1 MAFDGMFTH
10 AMVSE
15 LREKILNGRVMK
27 ISQPYPNE
35 VILTIR
41 SNRKNYPLLL
51 SAHPNYA
58 RMQITQIPYKNPAV
72 PTKFTMMLRKYLENA
87 KLTAIQQS
95 ENDRVVYFSFETRN
109 EIGDRL
115 PLLLSIEIMNRYS
128 NVILIN
134 QQNKTIIDT
143 IKHVGMDQNRYRTL
157 LPGATYRQP
166 PKQEKLDPFTA
177 ENSQQLIALGQQ
189 FPNREVLAQNIQKE
203 FQGFGKVSALQLADV
218 FHQNDGQNDSE
229 HLTSFLK
236 AADAPTPSLTTGKRL
251 DFTFTALGNDIQN
264 MSAQFGSLSGLL
276 DHFYREKATRDRVRQ
291 QGALLIHVV
300 NQELKKNRNKLKK
313 LQKEFTNT
321 QHADEYRIK
330 GELLTTYLYQ
340 VKRGMT
346 EITLPNFYDNEK
358 PLKIAL
364 SNQIGPSQN
373 AQKYFKKYQKLK
385 NAISYL
391 KEQIKLTEDEIAYF
405 EEIQTQ
411 IELAEPQDLTDI
423 QVELENGGYLRKN
436 THHKKNKRRVKIN
449 QPETFWASDGT
460 RIKVGKNNL
469 QNEKLTL
476 HTASKNDY
484 WLHVKNIPGS
494 HVIVE
499 SSDPSDETLVEAAEL
514 AAYFSKSRDSA
525 NVPVDYVQVRRIR
538 KPNGTKPGFVIYEG
552 QKTLYVTPTE
562 EKVNQLKTKNE

>member
-15 LREKILNGRVMK
+15 LREKLLDGRVMK
-27 ISQPYPNE
+27 ISQPYQNE

-41 SNRKNYPLLL
+41 ANRKNYPLLL

-58 RMQITQIPYKNPAV
+58 RMQITEIPYKNPAV
-72 PTKFTMMLRKYLENA
+72 PTNFTMMLRKYLENA
-87 KLTAIQQS
+87 RLIDIQQL

-134 QQNKTIIDT
+134 QQTQTVIDT

-157 LPGATYRQP
+157 LPGATYRKP
-166 PKQEKLDPFTA
+166 PKQEKLNPFDK
-177 ENSQQLIALGQQ
+177 ENQASLTSLGNQ
-189 FPNREVLAQNIQKE
+189 FPNREVLAQNIQKD
-203 FQGFGKVSALQLADV
+203 FQGFGKISALQLADTL
-218 FHQNDGQNDSE
+218 HENDGLNDQQ
-229 HLTSFLK
+229 HLEKFLNS
-236 AADAPTPSLTTGKRL
+236 ADHPTPSLTNGNRI
-251 DFTFTALGNDIQN
+251 DFSFTNLGQDVQDE
-264 MSAQFGSLSGLL
+264 SDKFDTLSKLL
-276 DHFYREKATRDRVRQ
+276 DNFYREKATRERVRQ
-291 QGALLIHVV
+291 QGARLIHIV

-313 LQKEFTNT
+313 LQKEFDNT
-321 QHADEYRIK
+321 KHADEYRIK

-358 PLKIAL
+358 PVKIAL

-391 KEQIKLTEDEIAYF
+391 KDQIKLTQDEINYF

-423 QVELENGGYLRKN
+423 QLELENGGYLRKN
-436 THHKKNKRRVKIN
+436 SHQKKNKRRIKVN
-449 QPETFWASDGT
+449 HPETFWASDGT
-460 RIKVGKNNL
+460 KIKVGKNNL

-476 HTASKNDY
+476 HTAAKNDY

-494 HVIVE
+494 HVIIE

-514 AAYFSKSRDSA
+514 AAYFSKSRNSA
-525 NVPVDYVQVRRIR
+525 NVPVDYVQVRKIR
-538 KPNGTKPGFVIYEG
+538 KPNGSKPGFVIYEG
-552 QKTLYVTPTE
+552 QRTLYVTPSE
-562 EKVNQLKTKNE
+562 EKVEQRKHKSE